1 MTEHGIALD
10 HNHEKDD
17 VWKSVISHYY
27 HSVSPLRDHLQRV
40 RALAVIVQLG
50 SFRKAAARLHVSQ
63 PALSQSIQILEGVV
77 ARPLLVRTRRGVTP
91 TEVGLLVCGFAD
103 KLTAD
108 LEMLDRQLDAAAEPM
123 SGHVRIGT
131 FETLAI
137 SLFPGFVA
145 HAYERFPKL
154 GLSITS
160 ANVDELAEMLLDRRL
175 QLVVSTIPRPLAA
188 GRQALLREEVF
199 RDQYRF
205 FAAQGAR
212 AQPATKEARSP
223 LILVPEAA
231 DDEGRPIVDYVAPAA
246 ARRRATIELSTFDVV
261 RAFTLEG
268 IGVGVLPALAARA
281 DVAAGRLREVD
292 VAHGPR
298 GGFGEH
304 AVIVQR
310 HGRDRE
316 DPKLTRLV
324 DELRRYAARIRLRE
338 A

>member
-1 MTEHGIALD
+1 MSMTDHGIALA
-10 HNHEKDD
+10 HWPRKDD
-17 VWKSVISHYY
+17 VWNHVISWYY
-27 HSVSPLRDHLQRV
+27 HLVSQLRDHLQKV
-40 RALAVIVQLG
+40 RALTVIVQLG

-63 PALSQSIQILEGVV
+63 PALSQSIQSLEGVV
-77 ARPLLVRTRRGVTP
+77 GRPLLVRTRRGVTP
-91 TEVGLLVCGFAD
+91 TEAGLLVCGFAD
-103 KLTAD
+103 KLTVD
-108 LEMLDRQLDAAAEPM
+108 LETLDRQLEAAAGPM
-123 SGHVRIGT
+123 SGQVRIGT

-154 GLSITS
+154 AVSITS
-160 ANVDELAEMLLDRRL
+160 ADVDELAEMLLDRRL
-175 QLVVSTIPRPLAA
+175 QLVVSTKPRALAA
-188 GRQALLREEVF
+188 SHRALIREEVF
-199 RDQYRF
+199 RDRYRF
-205 FAAQGAR
+205 FASR
-212 AQPATKEARSP
+212 SSQPANKEARSP
-223 LILVPEAA
+223 LILVPEAL
-231 DDEGRPIVDYVAPAA
+231 DDDGRQILDYVAPAA

-261 RAFTLEG
+261 RAFTLQG

-304 AVIVQR
+304 AVVVQR
-310 HGRDRE
+310 HERDRS

-324 DELRRYAARIRLRE
+324 DELRRYAARVHLRE